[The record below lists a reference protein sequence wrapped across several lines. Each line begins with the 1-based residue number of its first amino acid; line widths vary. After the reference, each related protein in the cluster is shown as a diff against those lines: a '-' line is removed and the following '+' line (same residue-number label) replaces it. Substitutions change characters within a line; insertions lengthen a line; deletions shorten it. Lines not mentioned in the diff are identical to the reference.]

1 VQVLCIGCST
11 GGPEALTTVL
21 KNLPAGGSLPIFVV
35 QHMPPFF
42 TTAFAAQLA
51 RDTGRP
57 CREASNGEV
66 AVPGTCYLA
75 PGGYHMSVGFAS
87 ARVILKLDQGPE
99 ENFCRPSVDV
109 LFRSV
114 AACFGSATLALV
126 LTGMG
131 KDGVLGAKAIVRRGG
146 RVLVQDEASSVVW
159 GMPGA
164 VARAGLACAVLP
176 LADIGG
182 KVNTMICGARA

>member
-1 VQVLCIGCST
+1 
-11 GGPEALTTVL
+11 
-21 KNLPAGGSLPIFVV
+21 
-35 QHMPPFF
+35 
-42 TTAFAAQLA
+42 
-51 RDTGRP
+51 
-57 CREASNGEV
+57 
-66 AVPGTCYLA
+66 
-75 PGGYHMSVGFAS
+75 MSVGFAS

-164 VARAGLACAVLP
+164 VAQAGLASEVLP
-176 LADIGG
+176 LAQLGPRL
-182 KVNTMICGARA
+182 GALIEPPRP